1 MLYVRVM
8 TPGMKIQQI
17 HDTLNSKHQ
26 VDQNSKELG
35 RGLNVT
41 VHGYVEMINV
51 DSRKPQ

>member
-1 MLYVRVM
+1 MLYIRVM
-8 TPGMKIQQI
+8 IAGMKIQQI
-17 HDTLNSKHQ
+17 QDTLNCQ

-41 VHGYVEMINV
+41 VHGCVEMINL